1 MNRKNGKNIS
11 KTSNSNLNIN
21 IKSGLYEENYGY
33 DVSSSYRNNNLTDDN
48 NNKLKDSYIDQMQL
62 KIEEQEK
69 TIYELKNYIY
79 LCEKRIKQLNPNEIL
94 PITSNSLKKY
104 NNNNNINEENINKKY
119 ELLNDK
125 FERLLNDYNEI
136 ISNNNAHDTSSNTI
150 NLGNNSDK
158 YKLMKEKYKK
168 VKEENK
174 KIIEL
179 LKEETK
185 NMKSKKILLMYFNK
199 Q

>member
-104 NNNNNINEENINKKY
+104 NNNNNINEENINKK
-119 ELLNDK
+119 
-125 FERLLNDYNEI
+125 
-136 ISNNNAHDTSSNTI
+136 
-150 NLGNNSDK
+150 
-158 YKLMKEKYKK
+158 
-168 VKEENK
+168 
-174 KIIEL
+174 
-179 LKEETK
+179 
-185 NMKSKKILLMYFNK
+185 
-199 Q
+199 